1 MTGFNARFRVYD
13 ISGKLTQN
21 SVEDMRPVYETWQG
35 TQVTASESH
44 PEWRMTEAQWV
55 AWQIR
60 HLGYV
65 SSNRSEDVGGDFTSR
80 KSYFAGPPLVQQF
93 VDSGY
98 YSPGGG
104 PLVRKTL
111 NACIV
116 PDAPSSMPFPPSA
129 ESSDSA
135 LMKAGTTAVARCAP
149 DNSVAELAVGLSE
162 FYREGIPHMLGS
174 LVWKTRAKKARDVF
188 RASGDE
194 YLNAQFGWAP
204 LISDISDVTKGVTKF
219 QALLNQYLKDAG
231 KLVRRRYEFPPIE
244 TRVYTITKPSASAKA
259 LALSDVNE
267 WHDVFNQ
274 GKVER
279 ERYTFKRQWFS
290 GAFTYHLPKDTGDGL
305 VAHAEQAIRLFGLD
319 LDPEVLWNLAPW
331 SWAADWFASTGDV
344 IHNVS
349 SWSSDGLV
357 MKYGY
362 IMEHTIVRD
371 TYRFMGRTGYKS
383 AVYPQPVSLVTEV
396 KLRRR
401 ATPFGFG
408 VSWGSL
414 SNRQKA
420 IVAAL
425 GVSRV

>member
-162 FYREGIPHMLGS
+162 FYR
-174 LVWKTRAKKARDVF
+174 
-188 RASGDE
+188 
-194 YLNAQFGWAP
+194 
-204 LISDISDVTKGVTKF
+204 
-219 QALLNQYLKDAG
+219 
-231 KLVRRRYEFPPIE
+231 
-244 TRVYTITKPSASAKA
+244 
-259 LALSDVNE
+259 
-267 WHDVFNQ
+267 
-274 GKVER
+274 
-279 ERYTFKRQWFS
+279 
-290 GAFTYHLPKDTGDGL
+290 
-305 VAHAEQAIRLFGLD
+305 
-319 LDPEVLWNLAPW
+319 
-331 SWAADWFASTGDV
+331 
-344 IHNVS
+344 
-349 SWSSDGLV
+349 
-357 MKYGY
+357 
-362 IMEHTIVRD
+362 
-371 TYRFMGRTGYKS
+371 
-383 AVYPQPVSLVTEV
+383 
-396 KLRRR
+396 
-401 ATPFGFG
+401 
-408 VSWGSL
+408 
-414 SNRQKA
+414 
-420 IVAAL
+420 
-425 GVSRV
+425 